1 MNGRTRPHVALA
13 LAVGALSATGGCGG
27 SNPGDSGRLPS
38 RPADVHGTVA
48 SIQSAHNGVVSI
60 VIDRGG
66 ACALSTRIPADVR
79 VFREFGGS
87 RTSVTI
93 AHVAVGQK
101 VDAWVG
107 AVAESCPEQTTAEAI
122 VIVAET

>member
-1 MNGRTRPHVALA
+1 MNGKPRVHVALA
-13 LAVGALSATGGCGG
+13 VAVFALSATGCGG
-27 SNPGDSGRLPS
+27 SESGEAGGLPS
-38 RPADVHGTVA
+38 RPADVHGIVA
-48 SIQSAHNGVVSI
+48 SIEAAHNGVVSI

-79 VFREFGGS
+79 VFRELGGS

-107 AVAESCPEQTTAEAI
+107 PIAESCPEQTTAEAI
-122 VIVAET
+122 VIVGEP